1 LIRAPRSLQL
11 EEVDTASTIANE
23 NGLCDG
29 AEQPVSGDHSADGGE
44 VAGSSITTCGE
55 NAPLHCCRAAA
66 QLAHNLLRH
75 ERCRVSGRLGTVHA
89 SEEVLCA
96 SALALLWYL
105 RDPPVSRATAQAI
118 NEQEVRFAAVNF
130 AEWARRGDAH
140 PIQYAHFDAELVRR
154 MTSAGALFGRKFA
167 PGCVSVEHWR
177 KVLEQVR
184 SGGEPAA
191 TGRSEAYPAGARDA
205 ANNGYQQQPRH
216 NNDGSRRRDQPER
229 TSYADYGGSRGY
241 SNCDRDRYG
250 DEDRQGSYYEGAYHG
265 NRYSRDCEYNG
276 GDYGAH
282 TEQSRQGNHY
292 HGRDGA
298 RQDSHGRS
306 EEYRGSG
313 AGYDQPYKRHRY

>member
-1 LIRAPRSLQL
+1 VHAP
-11 EEVDTASTIANE
+11 EEVFFAT
-23 NGLCDG
+23 
-29 AEQPVSGDHSADGGE
+29 
-44 VAGSSITTCGE
+44 
-55 NAPLHCCRAAA
+55 
-66 QLAHNLLRH
+66 
-75 ERCRVSGRLGTVHA
+75 
-89 SEEVLCA
+89 
-96 SALALLWYL
+96 ALALLGYL
-105 RDPPVSRATAQAI
+105 RDPPPSPATAQAA
-118 NEQEVRFAAVNF
+118 NEQEVRIAAVNF

-140 PIQYAHFDAELVRR
+140 PIQYSHFDADLVRR

-205 ANNGYQQQPRH
+205 ANNGYQQQPRY

-229 TSYADYGGSRGY
+229 TSYADYGGNHGY
-241 SNCDRDRYG
+241 SHHDCDTYG
-250 DEDRQGSYYEGAYHG
+250 YGDRQGSYHDGAYYD
-265 NRYSRDCEYNG
+265 NRYSRDRDDSG
-276 GDYGAH
+276 GDYGAR

-298 RQDSHGRS
+298 RQDSYGRS
-306 EEYRGSG
+306 EENRGSG